1 MFGLGNTAMPR
12 KRNDNNQLVNT
23 IDVIV
28 CTLKVV
34 VTIVTIVCFIT
45 LILLVYACGF

>member
-1 MFGLGNTAMPR
+1 MFDLGNTTMPS
-12 KRNDNNQLVNT
+12 KRNDNNQPVNI

-34 VTIVTIVCFIT
+34 VTIVTIICFIT
-45 LILLVYACGF
+45 LILLVCAC